1 MKNINHNMPK
11 KRNWGRGG
19 GALQLIRYKTLDCNR
34 DFRTMDIPF
43 ISLKQAVNYIHVCHD
58 IDIV

>member
-1 MKNINHNMPK
+1 MPK

-19 GALQLIRYKTLDCNR
+19 GGLQLIRYKTLDCYR
-34 DFRTMDIPF
+34 DFRTMNIPF